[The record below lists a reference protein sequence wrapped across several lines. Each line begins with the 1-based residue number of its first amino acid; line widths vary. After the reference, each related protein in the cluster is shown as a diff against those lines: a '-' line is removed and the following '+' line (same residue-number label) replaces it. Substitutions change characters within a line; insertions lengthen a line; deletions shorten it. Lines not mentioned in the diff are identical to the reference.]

1 MFAIHCSD
9 DKSNHYKEFTSKDQ
23 IVYFHMHELSVSLS
37 QHFKIRAFAFKT
49 SKLHYVKK
57 TSKDKFL

>member
-9 DKSNHYKEFTSKDQ
+9 DKSNHYKELTSKDQ

-49 SKLHYVKK
+49 SKQYIM
-57 TSKDKFL
+57 

>member
-23 IVYFHMHELSVSLS
+23 IVYFHMHELSFSLS
-37 QHFKIRAFAFKT
+37 QHFKIRAFA
-49 SKLHYVKK
+49 SKQANSTLCKK
-57 TSKDKFL
+57 DI